1 MKRRLRRLPP
11 LTFRYSRWLLLML
24 FPVVKCQ
31 ARRTE
36 RLIAELAMSGMGVAP
51 ADISTLVRAACHFWK
66 HRVFVYA
73 GINNSLPRLPG
84 FAIPARYRQPI
95 LVQLRDIYS
104 DKIHLS
110 FDRFQLV
117 DSDFV

>member
-36 RLIAELAMSGMGVAP
+36 LLIAELAMSGMGVAQVS
-51 ADISTLVRAACHFWK
+51 AAIKAFCHGIAVARIANRVLDVRYFDNSALHALALYFDLQGQGRRKSACLCE
-66 HRVFVYA
+66 RLGDA
-73 GINNSLPRLPG
+73 G
-84 FAIPARYRQPI
+84 
-95 LVQLRDIYS
+95 
-104 DKIHLS
+104 
-110 FDRFQLV
+110 
-117 DSDFV
+117 